1 MSNLDSPV
9 STKKLAFVVTSINSS
24 SPGLTKIGEQAL
36 AHGYQA
42 IMVGDRKGPE
52 SFDTPGITFYSL
64 HDQRETNFRTAIEGP
79 IDTYTRKLTGYLI
92 AISHGAEFIRET
104 DDDNTPYDSFFAPVP
119 DSIETR
125 QFTSNNRWTNICS
138 AFTDRHVWPR
148 GFPLNEIHNPNASTF
163 TWGSELKVLPI
174 THVVLQGLA
183 DGDPDVDAVYR
194 LTATDSSDITFRQDP
209 PAQIPH
215 TTWTP
220 FNSQA
225 TTWPKRLFP
234 LLYLPA
240 TCSFRMTDIWRSFV
254 AQRLMRELD
263 SYVIYTAPN
272 VHQNRNDHDLM
283 CDFSDEIE
291 GYLGYNK
298 VLDLL
303 ESTKLEPG
311 EDKIA
316 DNLRVIYQA
325 LIANGFVTDA
335 ELPLLDAWL
344 SDLTTLGINS

>member
-1 MSNLDSPV
+1 MSV
-9 STKKLAFVVTSINSS
+9 QKLAFVVTSINSS

-36 AHGYQA
+36 EYGYEA
-42 IMVGDRKGPE
+42 IMVGDRKGPKT
-52 SFDTPGITFYSL
+52 FDTPGITFYSL
-64 HDQRETNFRTAIEGP
+64 RDQRETSFRTAVEGP
-79 IDTYTRKLTGYLI
+79 VDTYTRKLTGYLI
-92 AISHGAEFIRET
+92 AISHGADFIRET

-119 DSIETR
+119 DSIGAR
-125 QFTSNNRWTNICS
+125 KFTSNNRWTNICS

-148 GFPLNEIHNPNASTF
+148 GFPLNEIHNPATSAFAWTEG
-163 TWGSELKVLPI
+163 TKDLSI
-174 THVVLQGLA
+174 SHVVLQGLA

-194 LTATDSSDITFRQDP
+194 LTAADSSEITFRQDA

-263 SYVIYTAPN
+263 SHVIYTAPN
-272 VHQNRNDHDLM
+272 VHQDRNDHDLM
-283 CDFSDEIE
+283 RDFSDEIE

-298 VLDLL
+298 LLDLL
-303 ESTKLEPG
+303 ESTTLEPG
-311 EDKIA
+311 EDKITH
-316 DNLRVIYQA
+316 NLRLIYQKMVEH
-325 LIANGFVTDA
+325 GFVTET

-344 SDLTTLGINS
+344 EDLATLGINS